1 MLLWGVADRVWLETV
16 LPPHHWKGERCN
28 YQPFLSYGWFF
39 IAQREV
45 RMKLLAHAVMATI
58 ERRAPLRSTVLILI
72 VALSLSLFFS
82 PLLGTAMAGERK
94 LTIAA
99 ASDLAFALKE
109 IVQEFEETT
118 GRGVVISF
126 GSTGNLTRQIE
137 NGAPFD
143 LFFAAN
149 ESYINQLRE
158 GNYILPSTQ
167 QIYGRGRIVLAVN
180 RREGAKLE
188 RLNGLL
194 DPAVKRIA
202 IANPNHAPYGTA
214 AKEALISAGLWKE
227 VRRKLVYGESI
238 RQTLQFIQT
247 GDAPVG
253 IIALSVADT
262 DGIAY
267 TLIDE
272 SLHNPINQAIAIIRR
287 SELQEE
293 ALSFIRLVKS
303 PGGRQIMRRYGFLLP
318 GDF

>member
-1 MLLWGVADRVWLETV
+1 
-16 LPPHHWKGERCN
+16 
-28 YQPFLSYGWFF
+28 
-39 IAQREV
+39 
-45 RMKLLAHAVMATI
+45 MKLFARAVVTTI
-58 ERRAPLRSTVLILI
+58 KGAALLRSITLILL
-72 VALSLSLFFS
+72 VALCCSFVVS
-82 PLLGTAMAGERK
+82 PLMGPAMAGERK

-99 ASDLAFALKE
+99 ASDLAFALRE
-109 IVQEFEETT
+109 IAHKFEERT

-158 GNYILPSTQ
+158 GNFILPSTQ

-180 RREGAKLE
+180 RREGVKIE
-188 RLNGLL
+188 RLDGLL

-202 IANPNHAPYGTA
+202 IANPAHAPYGTA
-214 AKEALISAGLWKE
+214 AKEALISAGVWE
-227 VRRKLVYGESI
+227 GVMRKLVYGENV

-253 IIALSVADT
+253 IVALSVAKT
-262 DGIAY
+262 DGITY
-267 TLIDE
+267 TTIDE
-272 SLHNPINQAIAIIRR
+272 SLHNPINQAVAVIRR
-287 SELQEE
+287 SKLQEE
-293 ALSFIRLVKS
+293 ALSFIRLVVS

-318 GDF
+318 GEF

>member
-1 MLLWGVADRVWLETV
+1 
-16 LPPHHWKGERCN
+16 
-28 YQPFLSYGWFF
+28 
-39 IAQREV
+39 
-45 RMKLLAHAVMATI
+45 MKLLAHAVMATI

-227 VRRKLVYGESI
+227 VRRKLVYGENI